1 MATMMQQQAPNHHK
15 RLSSSSSSDFEL
27 DLILDTE
34 NNMLIGNQII
44 HLPSKPESREDD
56 DSISGLSFKSSSS
69 RSSAII
75 STTGPSH
82 EEVPRGRSSSFNDE
96 RKKLQPVYPP
106 ISMYRDKSLCS
117 YRSSKTNKTS
127 ASSLLAL
134 PWDFMPPRHAFR
146 VASSSSSGRKELV
159 RLEPMDVICGRGYNS
174 STIDH
179 PGNRYYQELIR
190 SQEAAYLCGRRRD
203 KRDIGLKIVKAI
215 QNQGGRFLLPVLN
228 VPESK
233 SLSDQHYIMEHGWFQ
248 VLSEQK
254 AYEKACQSLRER
266 APALRRKALQA
277 SSSFTMGMEI

>member
-106 ISMYRDKSLCS
+106 VSMYRNKSMHSTPSL
-117 YRSSKTNKTS
+117 KKIKAS
-127 ASSLLAL
+127 ASSLIAL

-146 VASSSSSGRKELV
+146 VASSSSSDKELV
-159 RLEPMDVICGRGYNS
+159 RLEPMDVICGRGYSS
-174 STIDH
+174 STVDH

-190 SQEAAYLCGRRRD
+190 AQEAAYLCGRRRD

-215 QNQGGRFLLPVLN
+215 RNQGGRFLLPVLN
-228 VPESK
+228 APESK
-233 SLSDQHYIMEHGWFQ
+233 SLSGQHYIMEDGWFQ

-277 SSSFTMGMEI
+277 SSFTSMGMEM